1 MVNHW
6 YLWLPFS
13 LTSMI
18 DKNRQIQT
26 IDMLLSVK
34 NKINLKKFQYKKK
47 YFKYTRSGLTLIRPS
62 KSLIYINKQ

>member
-1 MVNHW
+1 MLLREMVNHW

-34 NKINLKKFQYKKK
+34 NKINLKKFQYKKN
-47 YFKYTRSGLTLIRPS
+47 TLNIQD
-62 KSLIYINKQ
+62 LV